1 MMKVQSKWFVSWGL
15 DRERKEKT
23 FLAREK
29 ESLLDEML
37 FSPPLIM
44 TKNSKYSTELVFVVF
59 FFSFFGLCICLLWLI
74 RLFKR
79 WKLLV
84 VFYGHANWIL
94 DRSPLIWGPCGLQG
108 AQFPTSQPCVL
119 FIRHKHLRTDIA
131 VPWDNCILIELS
143 VLLCKRLCR
152 DGRLRRLINKTISAN
167 NCFCIRIKDLTSGR
181 RCH

>member
-1 MMKVQSKWFVSWGL
+1 MKVQSKWFVSWGL

-29 ESLLDEML
+29 ESLLNEML
-37 FSPPLIM
+37 FAPPQI
-44 TKNSKYSTELVFVVF
+44 TKNSKCSTELVFVVF
-59 FFSFFGLCICLLWLI
+59 FPFFGLCICLLCLI

-84 VFYGHANWIL
+84 VFCRHENWIL
-94 DRSPLIWGPCGLQG
+94 DRSPLIWGPCALQG

-119 FIRHKHLRTDIA
+119 SIRHKCLRTDIA

-143 VLLCKRLCR
+143 VVLCKRLCR
-152 DGRLRRLINKTISAN
+152 DGRVRRLINKTISAN

-181 RCH
+181 RCP